1 MTKGLSLDDM
11 VTLPITMVL
20 MSGAVMLSSHILSES
35 AEIDP
40 SKLFNLLLTGVTLAA
55 ISIALGGAMV
65 LMNKMG
71 KTTDYLMGGLA
82 TLIVAGSIII

>member
-65 LMNKMG
+65 LMK
-71 KTTDYLMGGLA
+71 
-82 TLIVAGSIII
+82 